1 MDTEMAQF
9 KPGKSGNPKGKP
21 KGAQSRFTKMREELK
36 TDLPDLL
43 ESTKQAALAGDMTA
57 MRLLLERTLPPLKAT
72 AAPLVI
78 EGLEQAA
85 TLTDKAALILAAIA
99 RGDMPPDVGASLV
112 DALGRLAKLKE
123 LDDLEA
129 RIAAL
134 EEQQ

>member
-1 MDTEMAQF
+1 MAQF
-9 KPGKSGNPKGKP
+9 EPGKSGNPKGKP

-36 TDLPDLL
+36 SDLPALL
-43 ESTKQAALAGDMTA
+43 ESTKKAALAGDMTA

-78 EGLEQAA
+78 EDLEQAT
-85 TLTDKAALILAAIA
+85 TLTGKADLILAAIA

-123 LDDLEA
+123 LDEIERRLS
-129 RIAAL
+129 AL
-134 EEQQ
+134 EESQ

>member
-1 MDTEMAQF
+1 MAQF

>member
-1 MDTEMAQF
+1 MCGEAGT
-9 KPGKSGNPKGKP
+9 GKEGSGLQYT
-21 KGAQSRFTKMREELK
+21 ALMH
-36 TDLPDLL
+36 
-43 ESTKQAALAGDMTA
+43 AARYGNLDA

-78 EGLEQAA
+78 EDLAKAA
-85 TLTDKAALILAAIA
+85 TLTGKADLILTAIA